1 VGKIRIN
8 SRVPRGGSRLIIGVA
23 KILDVIGKKKFFIL
37 IIQLS
42 NK

>member
-23 KILDVIGKKKFFIL
+23 KILDVIGKKKIL
-37 IIQLS
+37 HFDNSIKQ
-42 NK
+42 